1 MKLPY
6 LFNQA
11 DIWPKTQDKSNQV
24 KSEMALY
31 QESLCW
37 IKLAN
42 NLLYANNLYDFSLDS
57 ASEPK
62 FTHLIDFLG

>member
-1 MKLPY
+1 
-6 LFNQA
+6 
-11 DIWPKTQDKSNQV
+11 
-24 KSEMALY
+24 MALY
-31 QESLCW
+31 QERFCW

-42 NLLYANNLYDFSLDS
+42 NLLYANNLYDLWLDS